1 MAQRGFAFVYCI
13 PGHLLEG
20 VLRGSA
26 PAYTGLDHASLMSA
40 SAACS
45 VFAFGV
51 VCAVVSV
58 HMDVRHVLPVRDL
71 PFTPP
76 CPCQVFVDAF

>member
-1 MAQRGFAFVYCI
+1 MARRGFAFVCHI

-26 PAYTGLDHASLMSA
+26 PAYTGLDRASSMSA

-45 VFAFGV
+45 VSPFGIA
-51 VCAVVSV
+51 CAVVSV
-58 HMDVRHVLPVRDL
+58 RMDTGHMLPARDL
-71 PFTPP
+71 PFTSL
-76 CPCQVFVDAF
+76 CPCQVLVDAF